1 MLLALL
7 SQLWVLR
14 KQTLVPLTLLLAVF
28 LQVTVVLNIWIAA
41 MGMGVKFGWPER
53 TFLAIAISNVIAYF
67 FVDLPLREAA

>member
-1 MLLALL
+1 MLLAQL

-14 KQTLVPLTLLLAVF
+14 KQTYVPLTLLLAVF

-41 MGMGVKFGWPER
+41 MGMGVKFGWPEH
-53 TFLAIAISNVIAYF
+53 TFVDIAIINVIAYF